1 MKSRTQL
8 IVYVSV
14 VSLLCLTVWFCC
26 GIQDVE
32 QLPATG
38 KHKCAKWIY
47 PYNVTWKMPDLD
59 LVVNFTVPQE
69 FLEGITCFS
78 LVFVAPL
85 VSLVLMVFCVIKCRN
100 YEEAS
105 RNRPQVIALSDLEK
119 RCQGGA

>member
-1 MKSRTQL
+1 MGEAQVAIAKGSNK
-8 IVYVSV
+8 Y
-14 VSLLCLTVWFCC
+14 
-26 GIQDVE
+26 

-47 PYNVTWKMPDLD
+47 PYNVTWRLPSPDSN
-59 LVVNFTVPQE
+59 LVVYFTVPQE
-69 FLEGITCFS
+69 FLEGITCFG

-85 VSLVLMVFCVIKCRN
+85 VSLVLMVFCVIKCRK

-105 RNRPQVIALSDLEK
+105 RNQPQVIALSDLEK